1 MAQFGFD
8 TALDRRSDVPLGTQ
22 LAWRLRAA
30 IASGGLVPGDRLPAV
45 RELASAAGVNVNTV
59 RAVYARLAEQ
69 GLIASEHGRGTFV
82 APETAD
88 HGNVRGL
95 AQRAAS
101 EARRLGVDP
110 REVAALLYADLPA
123 PEAPD
128 AARRAI
134 RSEIEDLEREL

>member
-69 GLIASEHGRGTFV
+69 GVVVSEHGRGTFV
-82 APETAD
+82 GEVAGQDEL
-88 HGNVRGL
+88 VRL
-95 AQRAAS
+95 AERAAR
-101 EARRLGVDP
+101 EARRSGVDP
-110 REVAALLYADLPA
+110 RELAALLYAEPGA
-123 PEAPD
+123 AGPD
-128 AARRAI
+128 TAVAQR
-134 RSEIEDLEREL
+134 